1 MEVSF
6 QDISI
11 DMNIEEDEI
20 EIEDISLKINEF
32 EVIEPELVEPEDQVT
47 LDFDMP
53 ITKVE
58 DYSDKIVHELIEDVN
73 DIIVN
78 DPIHIIPVN
87 EMDGSE
93 IKKSGIDDYAKLKDL
108 NEKSDSKENKKA
120 ITAADAIAGIK

>member
-58 DYSDKIVHELIEDVN
+58 DYSDKIVHELIAVSYTHLTL
-73 DIIVN
+73 
-78 DPIHIIPVN
+78 PT
-87 EMDGSE
+87 
-93 IKKSGIDDYAKLKDL
+93 
-108 NEKSDSKENKKA
+108 KA
-120 ITAADAIAGIK
+120 